1 MRYTIRHETRCHFDS
16 PTSYSI
22 RQLRITP
29 REEAGVRVAQW
40 QVNTPARSRRSVDAW
55 GNTTHL
61 LTLTEPHEN
70 VRIVVTG
77 VVEVPD
83 EAPTLLEQ
91 EPGALA
97 PQIYLAST
105 RLTSPGAALAE
116 LAQQHLGRPPQDIDA
131 VLALLQALREQLR
144 PAPSGGEALRGAESS
159 FARGSATLP
168 DQVHILLAA
177 CRSLGLPARFVSGYQ
192 LGDSASK
199 RVGEYAWADVWLE
212 REGGWV
218 SFDARRA
225 QLASGR
231 QIRLA
236 VGRDYLDA
244 CPMRAAHHGGGHEEV
259 RVSMHA
265 A

>member
-1 MRYTIRHETRCHFDS
+1 MQYTIRHETRCHFDS
-16 PTSYSI
+16 PASYSI

-40 QVNTPARSRRSVDAW
+40 QVNTPVRSSRSVDAW

-77 VVEVPD
+77 VVDVPD
-83 EAPTLLEQ
+83 SSPALIGLEQ
-91 EPGALA
+91 SPLA

-105 RLTSPGAALAE
+105 QLTTPGAALAA
-116 LAQQHLGRPPQDIDA
+116 LAHKHLSQPPQDIDD
-131 VLALLQALREQLR
+131 VLTLLQALREQLL
-144 PAPSGGEALRGAESS
+144 PAPSGGEAVRGAESS
-159 FARGSATLP
+159 FTRGAATLP

-177 CRSLGLPARFVSGYQ
+177 CRSIGLPARFVSGYQ
-192 LGDSASK
+192 LGE

-212 REGGWV
+212 QEGGWV

-259 RVSMHA
+259 RVSVHA